1 MAPLHPV
8 LQSSADWADAVA
20 ALPASGALPV
30 RTVVVPTERHAHALR
45 RALLRS
51 WRGAVLA
58 GTRFVGPS
66 TLAREIL
73 AAAGRELWPGEEAL
87 RAARLVPIL
96 ADGPELEHFD
106 LDLLRG
112 TPGWTDA
119 FAAAIGDL
127 EGVGLTPD
135 TLPRTAPPW
144 RDLALLWRLLDEAAG
159 SSATASRIYVEAT
172 ALLAGGAHPPLL
184 LGPTLAAVSGHEAA
198 AQIRFLRALPGVTI
212 GLFAARP
219 VRERHLDRVATL
231 LGPAARDALAGAP
244 LPSAGKSERD
254 LLVRFLFASP
264 ELLADPRRPR
274 SAGPDG
280 TVELTEHAGVEAE
293 VEAAAEWVA
302 REVLERGTPLEE
314 IAVLLP
320 VGDPFASMVASRL
333 GRLPWKGG
341 APPVHVAGGLPLA
354 DTAGGA
360 RALALLR
367 ALSSYLPAE
376 ALASLLPAIRIPL
389 DGREHLGH
397 AEASSLAWSLGT
409 VGGNAAHREGA
420 LSWSEGAAAREAQ
433 LERLVD
439 DLEADPVAEEREG
452 WHLRPLLAQVRA
464 ARPALDAL
472 VALAR
477 LVVEDEPLS
486 AVAPAV
492 VAFLETWVLDP
503 GSGAPVH
510 ALLADALEGARTDAL
525 GASVRGAAAVELIRD
540 RLLDLRLPTCRF
552 GEPAVYVGTLAGATG
567 LDFQAVRVLGLGEGA
582 LPSAGREDPVLPE
595 RMRREA
601 DPFLLPLSEDR
612 ALRQLHAFD
621 RALRGAGRSIAL
633 SAPRS
638 DLERSEREASS
649 LLVDAGAALG
659 RLDPAGKGAIPSL
672 ASLARTSFG
681 PARASAQA
689 FREAHP
695 LSEVQWQDRAARL
708 GEIHPSWRGD
718 GHLDLD
724 RIRALRSPVGLGP
737 VDGVLGGEGPFPSI
751 PGIDP
756 GRAISASALEKLL
769 RCPLLFLY
777 ERILHWEDA
786 GGARSL
792 RELDA
797 LTYGSLF
804 HEVMERFY
812 REHGEAFVARK
823 QGLAHW
829 KKLAREIAD
838 DSLSSR
844 LASYPLVG
852 AGIREKERRRL
863 LQDVESFLDYD
874 RALPLT
880 RFVGV
885 ERPFGS
891 PDPVALDAGGIPF
904 HVRGYVDRIDE
915 EGDHALL
922 RDLKTGR
929 PHPRTGEEAGPTP
942 VRDVQIGLY
951 GLVAR
956 KLAARWDIPRKLEV
970 AYAYARD
977 GGERAFRGDYGGLE
991 KAAKEWLALS
1001 ARLLSERSF
1010 PPTPDPDDC
1019 GYCAFRPVCGKE
1031 VPGRSEAFRADAEG
1045 AVAGFLAL
1053 KGGDE

>member
-1 MAPLHPV
+1 MATPHPV

-51 WRGAVLA
+51 GRGAVLA

-73 AAAGRELWPGEEAL
+73 AAAGRELWPGEESL

-96 ADGPELEHFD
+96 ADGPTLEHFD

-119 FAAAIGDL
+119 FAGAIGDL
-127 EGVGLTPD
+127 EGVGLTRD
-135 TLPRTAPPW
+135 TLPRTTPPW

-159 SSATASRIYVEAT
+159 SSATASRIYAEAA
-172 ALLAGGAHPPLL
+172 ALLAGGDRSLL
-184 LGPTLAAVSGHEAA
+184 PLGPTLAAISGHEAA
-198 AQIRFLRALPGVTI
+198 VQIRFLRALPDVTI
-212 GLFAARP
+212 ALFAARP
-219 VRERHLDRVATL
+219 VRDRHLDRVGTL
-231 LGPAARDALAGAP
+231 VGPAARSALAGAP
-244 LPSAGKSERD
+244 LPSAARTERD

-264 ELLADPRRPR
+264 ERLADPGRPR

-302 REVLERGTPLEE
+302 REVLERRTPLEE

-320 VGDPFASMVASRL
+320 VGHPFASLVASHL

-341 APPVHVAGGLPLA
+341 ALPVHVAGGLPLVS
-354 DTAGGA
+354 TAGGA

-376 ALASLLPAIRIPL
+376 ALATLLPALRIRL
-389 DGREHLGH
+389 DGREHLSH

-420 LSWSEGAAAREAQ
+420 LSWSEGAAACEAQ

-439 DLEADPVAEEREG
+439 DLEADPAAEERAG
-452 WHLRPLLAQVRA
+452 WTLRPLLAQVRA

-472 VALAR
+472 VALVR

-525 GASVRGAAAVELIRD
+525 GAAVRGAAAVELIGD

-567 LDFQAVRVLGLGEGA
+567 LDFQAVRILGLGEGA

-601 DPFLLPLSEDR
+601 DLLLPLSEDR

-633 SAPRS
+633 SGPRS

-659 RLDPAGKGAIPSL
+659 RPDPAGKGAIPSL

-689 FREAHP
+689 FREAQP
-695 LSEVQWQDRAARL
+695 LSEVEWQDRAAHL
-708 GEIHPSWRGD
+708 GEVHPSWRGH

-724 RIRALRSPVGLGP
+724 RIRALRSPAGLGP
-737 VDGVLGGEGPFPSI
+737 VDGILGEEGPFPAV

-756 GRAISASALEKLL
+756 GRAISASSLEQLL

-777 ERILHWEDA
+777 ERILHWQDA
-786 GGARSL
+786 GGARSV

-812 REHGEAFVARK
+812 REHGEAFVAGK

-829 KKLAREIAD
+829 KKIAREIAD

-844 LASYPLVG
+844 LVSYPLVG
-852 AGIREKERRRL
+852 VGIREKERRRL

-874 RALPLT
+874 RALRLT

-891 PDPVALDAGGIPF
+891 PHPVVLDAGGIPF

-929 PHPRTGEEAGPTP
+929 SHPRTGKEAGPTP

-956 KLAARWDIPRKLEV
+956 KLAAPWGIPRKLQV

-977 GGERAFRGDYGGLE
+977 GAERAFREDYGDLE
-991 KAAKEWLALS
+991 EAAKVWLALA

-1010 PPTPDPDDC
+1010 PPTPDPHDC
-1019 GYCAFRPVCGKE
+1019 GICAFRPVCGKE
-1031 VPGRSEAFRADAEG
+1031 VPARSEAFRTDAEG
-1045 AVAGFLAL
+1045 AVARFLAL